1 MGRDGEGRLE
11 WEGWLEWDRA
21 RRLEGG
27 AHPAHGGTKGLCQA
41 PQAAEVLL
49 EATELQGRCLVGATQ
64 LLAGTH
70 LLLPQV
76 GAGDQEQVAQ

>member
-1 MGRDGEGRLE
+1 MGKVGWSGKAGWNGIEP
-11 WEGWLEWDRA
+11 EGWR
-21 RRLEGG
+21 GG
-27 AHPAHGGTKGLCQA
+27 AHPAHGGPKGLCQA